1 MSAKANAQRSTPNA
15 QRRSA
20 DIEPPLRVVF
30 VGHVDHGKST
40 LIGRILHDTS
50 SLPEGKMEEIKK
62 ACAAEG
68 MEFEFAFLL
77 DALLEEQKQNVTIDT
92 TEIPFRT
99 ARRRY
104 AIIDAPGHKEFLKNM
119 ITGASRADAAILV
132 IGADEGVREQS
143 RRHAYLLSMLGI
155 KQVVV
160 VVNKMDLVGYSENRF
175 REIEKE
181 YRKFLQELGLS
192 VHTFI
197 PASAKEGEN
206 VARSSMKMKWY
217 CAASMLEALDLLE
230 AQKRDVDLPLRFCV
244 QDVYRFDGRRIIA
257 GRIETGTLRAGDEL
271 IFSPANKSSVVASI
285 ERWPVVLSESEG
297 SRGTSS
303 RVAQRDSS
311 TALGMTA
318 VTGDSIG
325 ITLAEQIFV
334 ERGYVASHQNETP
347 IETNRFHA
355 DLFWIVREPLRV
367 GHFYDLRLAT
377 QQVKCQIV
385 SIEQVTDSST
395 LETKSE
401 PPSVAA
407 ATSGVAGGREQ
418 LERNEIGRL
427 TIQTRSPLVI
437 DNHDR
442 IPNLGR
448 FVIID
453 DGQICGG
460 GTIFGGVYTDRT
472 VTKSKNIFWT
482 EGKITAGARAMR
494 SGHRGAVVWLTG
506 LSGAGKSTIAQAVE
520 RDLFHRGMHTYV
532 LDGDNI
538 RHGLNSNLGFSP
550 DDRVENI
557 RRVSEVAKLMADAG
571 AVVITAFI
579 SPYRM
584 DRRRAREIALEG
596 NAEFIEVFVD
606 APLEVCEARDPKN
619 LYKKARAG
627 EIREFTGIDAPYE
640 APDDPEIIVHTD
652 KQTVDESVATILEQL
667 LPRLRDYGGDD

>member
-1 MSAKANAQRSTPNA
+1 MREDDRKLK
-15 QRRSA
+15 
-20 DIEPPLRVVF
+20 IVF
-30 VGHVDHGKST
+30 AGHVDHGKST
-40 LIGRILHDTS
+40 LIGRILHDTG
-50 SLPEGKMEEIKK
+50 SLSEGKIEEIKK

-132 IGADEGVREQS
+132 IDANEGVREQS

-155 KQVVV
+155 KNLIV
-160 VVNKMDLVGYSENRF
+160 VVNKMDLVDYSEERF
-175 REIEKE
+175 RKIEE
-181 YRKFLQELGLS
+181 NYRKFLADLGLEARL
-192 VHTFI
+192 FI

-206 VARSSMKMKWY
+206 VAQASMKMKWY
-217 CAASMLEALDLLE
+217 CRANVLEALDLLE
-230 AQKRDVDLPLRFCV
+230 PQKSDVDLPLRFCV
-244 QDVYRFDGRRIIA
+244 QDVYRFDGRRIIT
-257 GRIETGTLRAGDEL
+257 GRIETGTLRVGGQL
-271 IFSPANKSSVVASI
+271 VFSPANKSSVVATI
-285 ERWPVVLSESEG
+285 ERWNAPANG
-297 SRGTSS
+297 SA
-303 RVAQRDSS
+303 VA
-311 TALGMTA
+311 
-318 VTGDSIG
+318 GDSIG
-325 ITLAEQIFV
+325 ITLGEQIFV
-334 ERGYVASHQNETP
+334 ERGYVASHEDETP

-367 GHFYDLRLAT
+367 GRFYDLRLAT
-377 QQVKCQIV
+377 QEVKCQIV
-385 SIEQVTDSST
+385 SIERVMDSST
-395 LETKSE
+395 LEIKSD
-401 PPSVAA
+401 
-407 ATSGVAGGREQ
+407 GREQ
-418 LERNEIGRL
+418 LARNEVGRL
-427 TIQTRSPLVI
+427 TIQTRSPLVM

-448 FVIID
+448 FVIVD
-453 DGQICGG
+453 DGKICGG
-460 GTIFGGVYTDRT
+460 GTILGGVYTDRQ
-472 VTKSKNIFWT
+472 VAKSKNIFWI
-482 EGKITAGARAMR
+482 EGKITPRERARR
-494 SGHRGAVVWLTG
+494 SGHRGAVVWFTG
-506 LSGAGKSTIAQAVE
+506 LSGAGKSTLAQALE

-550 DDRVENI
+550 EDRVENI

-640 APDDPEIIVHTD
+640 APEDPEIVVHTD
-652 KQTVDESVATILEQL
+652 QQTVDESVATILEQL
-667 LPRLRDYGGDD
+667 LLRLRAEE

>member
-1 MSAKANAQRSTPNA
+1 VNNSAPSSSSSIKNPVSSIGSSPT
-15 QRRSA
+15 
-20 DIEPPLRVVF
+20 LRVVF

-40 LIGRILHDTS
+40 LIGRILHDTG
-50 SLPEGKMEEIKK
+50 SLPEGKVEEIKK

-68 MEFEFAFLL
+68 MGFEFAFLL

-99 ARRRY
+99 PRRQY

-132 IGADEGVREQS
+132 ISADEGVREQS
-143 RRHAYLLSMLGI
+143 RRHAYLLSMLGVKHLI
-155 KQVVV
+155 V
-160 VVNKMDLVGYSENRF
+160 VVNKMDLVDYSEKRF
-175 REIEKE
+175 REIEQE
-181 YRKFLQELGLS
+181 YRKFLRELGLEAR
-192 VHTFI
+192 TFI
-197 PASAKEGEN
+197 PASAREGEN
-206 VARSSMKMKWY
+206 VARASAKMKWY
-217 CAASMLEALDLLE
+217 SAASVLEALDSLGPQE
-230 AQKRDVDLPLRFCV
+230 RDVDLPLRFCV

-257 GRIETGTLRAGDEL
+257 GRIETGTLREGDQL
-271 IFSPANKSSVVASI
+271 VFSPANKSSVVARI
-285 ERWPVVLSESEG
+285 ERWNVQETGPA
-297 SRGTSS
+297 
-303 RVAQRDSS
+303 VA
-311 TALGMTA
+311 
-318 VTGDSIG
+318 GDSIG
-325 ITLAEQIFV
+325 IALAEQIFV
-334 ERGYVASHQNETP
+334 ERGYVASRENETP
-347 IETNRFHA
+347 IEANRFHA

-367 GHFYDLRLAT
+367 GHLYSLRLAT
-377 QQVKCQIV
+377 QDVKCEVV
-385 SIEQVTDSST
+385 SIERVMDSST
-395 LETKSE
+395 LETKS
-401 PPSVAA
+401 
-407 ATSGVAGGREQ
+407 GGPEQ
-418 LERNEIGRL
+418 LERNEIGTL
-427 TIQTRSPLVI
+427 TIQTRGPLVI

-494 SGHRGAVVWLTG
+494 GAVIWLTG
-506 LSGAGKSTIAQAVE
+506 LSGAGKSTIAQSLE
-520 RDLFHRGMHTYV
+520 RDLFLLGMHTYV

-571 AVVITAFI
+571 TVVITAFI

-584 DRRRAREIALEG
+584 DRSRAREIALEG

-606 APLEVCEARDPKN
+606 APLEVCEARDPKD

-627 EIREFTGIDAPYE
+627 QIREFTGIDAPYE
-640 APDDPEIIVHTD
+640 APEDPEIVVHTD
-652 KQTVDESVATILEQL
+652 RQSVDESVATILEQL
-667 LPRLRDYGGDD
+667 LPRLRAVE

>member
-1 MSAKANAQRSTPNA
+1 MTAKQNAQRSTSNT
-15 QRRSA
+15 QRPTS
-20 DIEPPLRVVF
+20 DLEPKLRVVF

-40 LIGRILHDTS
+40 LIGRILHDTG
-50 SLPEGKMEEIKK
+50 SLPEGKVDEITK

-132 IGADEGVREQS
+132 ISADEGVREQS
-143 RRHAYLLSMLGI
+143 RRHAYLLSMLGVKHVI
-155 KQVVV
+155 V
-160 VVNKMDLVGYSENRF
+160 VVNKMDLVDYSEKRF
-175 REIEKE
+175 REIEQE
-181 YRKFLQELGLS
+181 YRKFLSELGLDAR
-192 VHTFI
+192 TFV

-206 VARSSMKMKWY
+206 VARASMKMKWY
-217 CAASMLEALDLLE
+217 CAASVLEALDLLGPQE
-230 AQKRDVDLPLRFCV
+230 RDIDLPLRFCV

-257 GRIETGTLRAGDEL
+257 GRIETGTLRVGDQL
-271 IFSPANKSSVVASI
+271 VFSPANKSSVVATI
-285 ERWPVVLSESEG
+285 ERWNARENNVPA
-297 SRGTSS
+297 
-303 RVAQRDSS
+303 VA
-311 TALGMTA
+311 
-318 VTGDSIG
+318 GDSTG
-325 ITLAEQIFV
+325 ITLSEQIFV
-334 ERGYVASHQNETP
+334 ERGYVASRENETP
-347 IETNRFHA
+347 IEANRFHA

-367 GHFYDLRLAT
+367 GHSYNLRLAT
-377 QQVKCQIV
+377 QDVKCEVV
-385 SIEQVTDSST
+385 SIERVMDSST
-395 LETKSE
+395 LESKSD
-401 PPSVAA
+401 
-407 ATSGVAGGREQ
+407 GREQ

-427 TIQTRSPLVI
+427 TIQTRGRLVI
-437 DNHDR
+437 DNHER

-482 EGKITAGARAMR
+482 EGKITAHARATR
-494 SGHRGAVVWLTG
+494 SGHRGAVIWLTG
-506 LSGAGKSTIAQAVE
+506 LSGAGKSTIAQALE
-520 RDLFHRGMHTYV
+520 RELFQRAMQTYV

-538 RHGLNSNLGFSP
+538 RHGLNSNLGFAP

-571 AVVITAFI
+571 TVVITAFI

-584 DRRRAREIALEG
+584 DRSRAREIALEG

-606 APLEVCEARDPKN
+606 APLAVCERRDPKN

-627 EIREFTGIDAPYE
+627 QIREFTGIDAPYE
-640 APDDPEIIVHTD
+640 APEDPEIVVHTD
-652 KQTVDESVATILEQL
+652 RQSVDESVATILEQL
-667 LPRLRDYGGDD
+667 LPRLRAVE

>member
-1 MSAKANAQRSTPNA
+1 MTATANAQRSTPNA

-20 DIEPPLRVVF
+20 DVEPPLRVVF

-40 LIGRILHDTS
+40 LIGRILHDTD
-50 SLPEGKMEEIKK
+50 SLPEGKIEEIKK

-68 MEFEFAFLL
+68 MEFEFAYVL

-155 KQVVV
+155 KQVIV
-160 VVNKMDLVGYSENRF
+160 VVNKMDLVGYSEKRF

-181 YRKFLQELGLS
+181 YRKFLQELGLNA
-192 VHTFI
+192 HTFI
-197 PASAKEGEN
+197 PASAKEDEN
-206 VARSSMKMKWY
+206 VARAGMKMKWY

-230 AQKRDVDLPLRFCV
+230 AQKSDVDLPLRFCV

-271 IFSPANKSSVVASI
+271 IFSPANKSSLVATI
-285 ERWPVVLSESEG
+285 ERWPVILSEVEG
-297 SRGTSS
+297 SRGSNS

-318 VTGDSIG
+318 IAGDSIG

-334 ERGYVASHQNETP
+334 ERGYVASHQDETP

-355 DLFWIVREPLRV
+355 DLFWIVREPLPV
-367 GHFYDLRLAT
+367 GHFCDLRLAT

-385 SIEQVTDSST
+385 SIEQVMDSST
-395 LETKSE
+395 LK
-401 PPSVAA
+401 
-407 ATSGVAGGREQ
+407 ATTNGREQ

-448 FVIID
+448 FVIIG

-460 GTIFGGVYTDRT
+460 GTISGGVYTDRT
-472 VTKSKNIFWT
+472 VAKSKNIFWT

-506 LSGAGKSTIAQAVE
+506 LSGAGKSTIAQSLE
-520 RDLFHRGMHTYV
+520 RDLFLRGMDTYV

-550 DDRVENI
+550 EDRVENI

-640 APDDPEIIVHTD
+640 APDDPEIVVRTD
-652 KQTVDESVATILEQL
+652 KQTVDESVASILEQL
-667 LPRLRDYGGDD
+667 LPRLRDYGADD

>member
-1 MSAKANAQRSTPNA
+1 MIAKANAQRSTTNT
-15 QRRSA
+15 QRPISDMER
-20 DIEPPLRVVF
+20 PLRVVF

-40 LIGRILHDTS
+40 LIGRILHDTG
-50 SLPEGKMEEIKK
+50 SLPQGKIEEIRK

-99 ARRRY
+99 PRRRY

-119 ITGASRADAAILV
+119 ITGASRADAAVLV
-132 IGADEGVREQS
+132 IGANEGVREQS

-155 KQVVV
+155 KHLIV
-160 VVNKMDLVGYSENRF
+160 VVNKMDLVDYSEERF
-175 REIEKE
+175 REIEQV
-181 YRKFLQELGLS
+181 YRKFLVDLGLEA
-192 VHTFI
+192 HAFI

-206 VARSSMKMKWY
+206 VARASMKMKWY
-217 CAASMLEALDLLE
+217 CRANVLEALDLLE
-230 AQKRDVDLPLRFCV
+230 PQKPDVDLPLRFCV
-244 QDVYRFDGRRIIA
+244 QDVYRFDGRRIVA
-257 GRIETGTLRAGDEL
+257 GRIETGTLQVGDQL
-271 IFSPANKSSVVASI
+271 VFSPANKSSIVATI
-285 ERWPVVLSESEG
+285 ERWKAPANG
-297 SRGTSS
+297 P
-303 RVAQRDSS
+303 
-311 TALGMTA
+311 ALA
-318 VTGDSIG
+318 GDSIG
-325 ITLAEQIFV
+325 ITLSEQIFV
-334 ERGYVASHQNETP
+334 ERGYVASHENETP

-367 GHFYDLRLAT
+367 GRFYDLRLAT
-377 QQVKCQIV
+377 QEVKCQIV
-385 SIEQVTDSST
+385 SIERVMDSST
-395 LETKSE
+395 LETK
-401 PPSVAA
+401 
-407 ATSGVAGGREQ
+407 THGREQ
-418 LERNEIGRL
+418 LERNEVGRL
-427 TIQTRSPLVI
+427 IIQTRGPLVM

-448 FVIID
+448 FVIVD
-453 DGQICGG
+453 DRKICGG
-460 GTIFGGVYTDRT
+460 GTIFGGVYTDRQ
-472 VTKSKNIFWT
+472 VTKSQNIFWT
-482 EGKITAGARAMR
+482 EGKITARARALR
-494 SGHRGAVVWLTG
+494 SGHRGAVVWFTG
-506 LSGAGKSTIAQAVE
+506 LSGAGKSTLAQALE
-520 RDLFHRGMHTYV
+520 RDLFHHGMHTYV

-550 DDRVENI
+550 EDRVENI

-640 APDDPEIIVHTD
+640 APEDPEIVVRTD
-652 KQTVDESVATILEQL
+652 QQTVDESVATILEQL
-667 LPRLRDYGGDD
+667 LPRLREYEMND

>member
-1 MSAKANAQRSTPNA
+1 MTKISPQSAIRDPQS
-15 QRRSA
+15 SA
-20 DIEPPLRVVF
+20 VAPVKVVF

-40 LIGRILHDTS
+40 LIGRILHDTG
-50 SLPEGKMEEIKK
+50 SLPKGKVEEIKK

-99 ARRRY
+99 SRRRY

-132 IGADEGVREQS
+132 ISADEGVREQS

-155 KQVVV
+155 KNIIV
-160 VVNKMDLVGYSENRF
+160 VVNKMDLVDYSEKRF
-175 REIEKE
+175 HEIEQE
-181 YRKFLQELGLS
+181 YRKFLQELGLNAR
-192 VHTFI
+192 TFI
-197 PASAKEGEN
+197 PASAKDGEN

-217 CAASMLEALDLLE
+217 CAADVLEALDLLE
-230 AQKRDVDLPLRFCV
+230 PRKPDTDLPLRFCI

-257 GRIETGTLRAGDEL
+257 GRIETGTLRAGDQL
-271 IFSPANKSSVVASI
+271 VFSPANKSSVVASI
-285 ERWPVVLSESEG
+285 ERWNAPPTEPA
-297 SRGTSS
+297 
-303 RVAQRDSS
+303 VA
-311 TALGMTA
+311 
-318 VTGDSIG
+318 GDSVG

-334 ERGYVASHQNETP
+334 ERGYVASHQDETP

-355 DLFWIVREPLRV
+355 DLFWIAREPLRS

-385 SIEQVTDSST
+385 SIEQVVDSST
-395 LETKSE
+395 LETK
-401 PPSVAA
+401 
-407 ATSGVAGGREQ
+407 TDGREQ

-427 TIQTRSPLVI
+427 TIQTRSPLVV
-437 DNHDR
+437 DNHER
-442 IPNLGR
+442 VPNLGR

-472 VTKSKNIFWT
+472 VAKSKNIFWT
-482 EGKITAGARAMR
+482 EGKITPRTRAMR

-506 LSGAGKSTIAQAVE
+506 LSGAGKSTIAQSLE
-520 RDLFHRGMHTYV
+520 RDLFQHGMHTYV

-571 AVVITAFI
+571 AVVSTAFI

-640 APDDPEIIVHTD
+640 APDDPEIVVHTD
-652 KQTVDESVATILEQL
+652 EQTVDESVATILEQL
-667 LPRLRDYGGDD
+667 LPRLRDYGNHE

>member
-1 MSAKANAQRSTPNA
+1 MIGEANVQRPTSNAQRSV
-15 QRRSA
+15 S
-20 DIEPPLRVVF
+20 DVEPSLSVVF

-40 LIGRILHDTS
+40 LIGRILHDTG
-50 SLPEGKMEEIKK
+50 SLPEGKIEEIKK

-119 ITGASRADAAILV
+119 ITGASRADAAVLV

-155 KQVVV
+155 RQVIV
-160 VVNKMDLVGYSENRF
+160 VVNKMDLVDYSEKRF
-175 REIEKE
+175 REIEQE
-181 YRKFLQELGLS
+181 YRKFLLELGLDTR
-192 VHTFI
+192 TFI
-197 PASAKEGEN
+197 PASAKDGEN
-206 VARSSMKMKWY
+206 VARACMKMKWY
-217 CAASMLEALDLLE
+217 CAADVLEALDLLE
-230 AQKRDVDLPLRFCV
+230 PQRREIDLPLRFCV
-244 QDVYRFDGRRIIA
+244 QDVYRFDGRRIIT
-257 GRIETGTLRAGDEL
+257 GRVETGTLRVGEQL
-271 IFSPANKSSVVASI
+271 VFSPANKSSVVATI
-285 ERWPVVLSESEG
+285 ERWSAPANG
-297 SRGTSS
+297 P
-303 RVAQRDSS
+303 AI
-311 TALGMTA
+311 
-318 VTGDSIG
+318 TGDSIG

-355 DLFWIVREPLRV
+355 DLFWIVRDPLRV
-367 GHFYDLRLAT
+367 GYFYELRLAT

-395 LETKSE
+395 LET
-401 PPSVAA
+401 
-407 ATSGVAGGREQ
+407 TSDGREQ
-418 LERNEIGRL
+418 LDRNDIGRV
-427 TIQTRSPLVI
+427 TIQTRAPLVI

-472 VTKSKNIFWT
+472 VAKSKNIFWT
-482 EGKITAGARAMR
+482 EEKITAHERAVR
-494 SGHRGAVVWLTG
+494 IGHRGAVVWLTG
-506 LSGAGKSTIAQAVE
+506 LSGAGKSTIAQSLE
-520 RDLFHRGMHTYV
+520 RDLFHRGMNTYV

-550 DDRVENI
+550 DDRFENI

-571 AVVITAFI
+571 TVVITAFI

-584 DRRRAREIALEG
+584 DRSRAREIALEG

-627 EIREFTGIDAPYE
+627 QIREFTGIDAPYE
-640 APDDPEIIVHTD
+640 APEDPEIVVHTD
-652 KQTVDESVATILEQL
+652 RQSVGESVTTILEQL
-667 LPRLRDYGGDD
+667 LPRLRAVE

>member
-1 MSAKANAQRSTPNA
+1 MIGREKAQRSTPNA
-15 QRRSA
+15 QGPAS
-20 DIEPPLRVVF
+20 DIETKLKIVF

-40 LIGRILHDTS
+40 LIGRILHDTG
-50 SLPEGKMEEIKK
+50 SLPEGKVEEIKK

-68 MEFEFAFLL
+68 MGFEFAFLL

-99 ARRRY
+99 PRRQY

-132 IGADEGVREQS
+132 ISADEGVREQS

-155 KQVVV
+155 KHVIV
-160 VVNKMDLVGYSENRF
+160 VVNKMDLVDYSEKRF
-175 REIEKE
+175 REIEQE
-181 YRKFLQELGLS
+181 YRKFLRELGLDAR
-192 VHTFI
+192 TFI
-197 PASAKEGEN
+197 PASAREGEN
-206 VARSSMKMKWY
+206 VARAGMKMKWH
-217 CAASMLEALDLLE
+217 CAASVLEALDLLE
-230 AQKRDVDLPLRFCV
+230 PQKGYIDLPLRFCV

-257 GRIETGTLRAGDEL
+257 GRIETGTLRVGDQL
-271 IFSPANKSSVVASI
+271 VFSPANKASVVATI
-285 ERWPVVLSESEG
+285 ERWNAQENDGPA
-297 SRGTSS
+297 
-303 RVAQRDSS
+303 VA
-311 TALGMTA
+311 
-318 VTGDSIG
+318 GDSIG
-325 ITLAEQIFV
+325 ITLSEQIFV
-334 ERGYVASHQNETP
+334 ERGYVASRENETP
-347 IETNRFHA
+347 IEANRFHA

-367 GHFYDLRLAT
+367 GHLYSLRLAT
-377 QQVKCQIV
+377 QDVKCEVV
-385 SIEQVTDSST
+385 SIERVMDSST
-395 LETKSE
+395 LETKSD
-401 PPSVAA
+401 
-407 ATSGVAGGREQ
+407 GREQ

-427 TIQTRSPLVI
+427 TIQTRGPLVI

-482 EGKITAGARAMR
+482 EGKITARARAIR
-494 SGHRGAVVWLTG
+494 SGHRGAVIWLTG
-506 LSGAGKSTIAQAVE
+506 LSGAGKSTIAQALE
-520 RDLFHRGMHTYV
+520 RELFQRAMHTYV

-571 AVVITAFI
+571 TVVITAFI

-584 DRRRAREIALEG
+584 DRSRAREIALEG
-596 NAEFIEVFVD
+596 SAEFIEVFVD

-627 EIREFTGIDAPYE
+627 QIREFTGIDAPYE
-640 APDDPEIIVHTD
+640 APEDPEIVVRTD
-652 KQTVDESVATILEQL
+652 QQSVDESVATILEQL
-667 LPRLRDYGGDD
+667 LPRLRNYGPND

>member
-1 MSAKANAQRSTPNA
+1 MNPQSAIRNPK
-15 QRRSA
+15 
-20 DIEPPLRVVF
+20 LKVVF

-40 LIGRILHDTS
+40 LIGRILHDTG
-50 SLPEGKMEEIKK
+50 SLPEGKVEEIKK

-68 MEFEFAFLL
+68 MGFEFAFLL

-99 ARRRY
+99 PRRQY

-132 IGADEGVREQS
+132 ISADEGVREQS

-155 KQVVV
+155 KHVIV
-160 VVNKMDLVGYSENRF
+160 VVNKMDLVDYSEKRF
-175 REIEKE
+175 REIEQE
-181 YRKFLQELGLS
+181 YRKFLRELGLDAR
-192 VHTFI
+192 TFI
-197 PASAKEGEN
+197 PASAREGEN
-206 VARSSMKMKWY
+206 VARASMKMKWY
-217 CAASMLEALDLLE
+217 CAASVLEALDLLE
-230 AQKRDVDLPLRFCV
+230 PQKGYIDLPLRFCV

-257 GRIETGTLRAGDEL
+257 GRIETGTLRVGDQL
-271 IFSPANKSSVVASI
+271 VFSPANKSSVVATI
-285 ERWPVVLSESEG
+285 ERWNAQENNGPA
-297 SRGTSS
+297 
-303 RVAQRDSS
+303 VA
-311 TALGMTA
+311 
-318 VTGDSIG
+318 GDSIG
-325 ITLAEQIFV
+325 ITLSEQIFV
-334 ERGYVASHQNETP
+334 ERGYVASRENETP
-347 IETNRFHA
+347 IEANRFHA

-367 GHFYDLRLAT
+367 GHLYSLRLAT
-377 QQVKCQIV
+377 QDVKCEVV
-385 SIEQVTDSST
+385 SIERVMDSST
-395 LETKSE
+395 LETKSD
-401 PPSVAA
+401 
-407 ATSGVAGGREQ
+407 GREQ

-427 TIQTRSPLVI
+427 TIQTRGPLVI

-460 GTIFGGVYTDRT
+460 GTIFGGVYTDRA

-482 EGKITAGARAMR
+482 EGKITASARAIR
-494 SGHRGAVVWLTG
+494 SGHRGAVIWLTG
-506 LSGAGKSTIAQAVE
+506 LSGAGKSTIAQALE
-520 RDLFHRGMHTYV
+520 RELFQRAMHTYV

-571 AVVITAFI
+571 TVVITAFI

-584 DRRRAREIALEG
+584 DRSRAREIALEG

-627 EIREFTGIDAPYE
+627 QIREFTGIDAPYE
-640 APDDPEIIVHTD
+640 APEDPEIVVRTD
-652 KQTVDESVATILEQL
+652 QQTVDESIATILEQL
-667 LPRLRDYGGDD
+667 LPRLRNYEPND

>member
-1 MSAKANAQRSTPNA
+1 MIEKANAQRSTSNA
-15 QRRSA
+15 QPPTP
-20 DIEPPLRVVF
+20 DIEPKLRVVF
-30 VGHVDHGKST
+30 AGHMDHGKST
-40 LIGRILHDTS
+40 LNGRILHDTG
-50 SLPEGKMEEIKK
+50 SLPEGKIEEIKK

-99 ARRRY
+99 VRRRY

-143 RRHAYLLSMLGI
+143 RRHAYLLGMLGI
-155 KQVVV
+155 KQVIV
-160 VVNKMDLVGYSENRF
+160 VVNKMDLVDYSEKRF
-175 REIEKE
+175 REIEQD
-181 YRKFLQELGLS
+181 YRKFLQQLGLNAL
-192 VHTFI
+192 TFI
-197 PASAKEGEN
+197 PASAKQGEN
-206 VARSSMKMKWY
+206 VARASMKMKWY
-217 CAASMLEALDLLE
+217 CAANVLEALDLLE
-230 AQKRDVDLPLRFCV
+230 PQKGDIDLPLRFCV

-257 GRIETGTLRAGDEL
+257 GRIETGKLRVGDEL
-271 IFSPANKSSVVASI
+271 IFSPANKSSIVATI
-285 ERWPVVLSESEG
+285 ERWSGPANG
-297 SRGTSS
+297 PA
-303 RVAQRDSS
+303 VA
-311 TALGMTA
+311 
-318 VTGDSIG
+318 GDSIG
-325 ITLAEQIFV
+325 ITLSEQIFV

-355 DLFWIVREPLRV
+355 DLFWIVREPLQV
-367 GHFYDLRLAT
+367 GHFYELRLAT
-377 QQVKCQIV
+377 QQVKCQIA
-385 SIEQVTDSST
+385 SIEQVMDSAT
-395 LETKSE
+395 LETKSDQ
-401 PPSVAA
+401 
-407 ATSGVAGGREQ
+407 REQ

-427 TIQTRSPLVI
+427 TIQTRAPLVI

-460 GTIFGGVYTDRT
+460 GTIFGGVYTDRS
-472 VTKSKNIFWT
+472 VAKSKNIFWT
-482 EGKITAGARAMR
+482 EEKITARERALR
-494 SGHRGAVVWLTG
+494 TGHRGAVIWLTG
-506 LSGAGKSTIAQAVE
+506 LSGAGKSTIAQSLE

-538 RHGLNSNLGFSP
+538 RHGLTSNLGFSP
-550 DDRVENI
+550 DDRMENI

-571 AVVITAFI
+571 TVVITAFI

-640 APDDPEIIVHTD
+640 APDDPEIVVHTD

-667 LPRLRDYGGDD
+667 LPRLRDYGADD

>member
-1 MSAKANAQRSTPNA
+1 MIEKENAQRLAPNA
-15 QRRSA
+15 QRLTS
-20 DIEPPLRVVF
+20 DGVPKLRVVF

-40 LIGRILHDTS
+40 LIGRILHDTD
-50 SLPEGKMEEIKK
+50 SLAEGKVEEIRK

-68 MEFEFAFLL
+68 MGFEFAFLL

-99 ARRRY
+99 PRREY

-132 IGADEGVREQS
+132 ISADEGVREQS

-155 KQVVV
+155 KHVIV
-160 VVNKMDLVGYSENRF
+160 VVNKMDLVDYSEKRF
-175 REIEKE
+175 REIEQE
-181 YRKFLQELGLS
+181 YRKFLHELGMEAR
-192 VHTFI
+192 TFI
-197 PASAKEGEN
+197 PASAREGEN
-206 VARSSMKMKWY
+206 VARASMKMKWY
-217 CAASMLEALDLLE
+217 CAASVLEALDLLE
-230 AQKRDVDLPLRFCV
+230 PHERDVDLPLRFCV

-257 GRIETGTLRAGDEL
+257 GRIETGTLRAGDQL
-271 IFSPANKSSVVASI
+271 VFSPANKSSVVATI
-285 ERWPVVLSESEG
+285 ERWNQENNGPA
-297 SRGTSS
+297 
-303 RVAQRDSS
+303 VA
-311 TALGMTA
+311 
-318 VTGDSIG
+318 GDSIG
-325 ITLAEQIFV
+325 ITLSEQIFV
-334 ERGYVASHQNETP
+334 ERGYVASHENETP
-347 IETNRFHA
+347 IEANRFHA

-367 GHFYDLRLAT
+367 GHLYSLRLAT
-377 QQVKCQIV
+377 QDVKCEVV
-385 SIEQVTDSST
+385 SIERVMDSST
-395 LETKSE
+395 LETKSDG
-401 PPSVAA
+401 P
-407 ATSGVAGGREQ
+407 EQ

-427 TIQTRSPLVI
+427 TIQTRGPLVI

-482 EGKITAGARAMR
+482 EGKITASARAIR
-494 SGHRGAVVWLTG
+494 AGHRGAVIWLTG
-506 LSGAGKSTIAQAVE
+506 LSGAGKSTIAQSLE
-520 RDLFHRGMHTYV
+520 RELFQRGMHTYV

-557 RRVSEVAKLMADAG
+557 RRVSEVARLMADAG
-571 AVVITAFI
+571 TVVITAFI

-584 DRRRAREIALEG
+584 DRSRAREIALEG

-627 EIREFTGIDAPYE
+627 QIREFTGIDAPYE
-640 APDDPEIIVHTD
+640 APADPEIVVHTD
-652 KQTVDESVATILEQL
+652 RQSVDESVATILEQL
-667 LPRLRDYGGDD
+667 LPRLRAQEIND